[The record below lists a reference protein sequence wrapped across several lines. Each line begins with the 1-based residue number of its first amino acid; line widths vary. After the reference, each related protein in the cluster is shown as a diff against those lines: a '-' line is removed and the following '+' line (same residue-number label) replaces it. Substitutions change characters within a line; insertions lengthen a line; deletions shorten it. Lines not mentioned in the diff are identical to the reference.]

1 MTVAERNT
9 ILIVDDTA
17 DEREALGEFLKAN
30 GYMVASA
37 DNGKAALNKIEQLQ
51 PRLILLDLM
60 MPVMDG
66 FTFLG
71 LAQRNALLK
80 NVPIIVTTG
89 HPSQSPPGATAVLSK
104 PIKPER
110 LLPLLRRF
118 MSDQHSSRIHA
129 HISGPE
135 ARIEKYATTT

>member
-17 DEREALGEFLKAN
+17 DEREALGEFLEAN
-30 GYMVASA
+30 GYKVASA
-37 DNGKAALNKIEQLQ
+37 HNGKAALNKIEQLQ

-89 HPSQSPPGATAVLSK
+89 HPSQSPPGAAAVLSK

-110 LLPLLRRF
+110 LLPLVRRF
-118 MSDQHSSRIHA
+118 MSD
-129 HISGPE
+129 
-135 ARIEKYATTT
+135 